1 MRFLIIRKVLLSK
14 GRLRQ
19 LREKKRPREDLVIV
33 FNYLKRTEHRTRILS
48 YSKRERGICHKLQE
62 GKFQLDI
69 WKK

>member
-48 YSKRERGICHKLQE
+48 YSKRERASVTSCRKGNSN
-62 GKFQLDI
+62 
-69 WKK
+69 